1 MSWLDKLRGKDV
13 LEENPKIIKSFE
25 QTKDKQEEK
34 EENDIEKMGATEF
47 EMFGSME
54 YYYNSI
60 YGTTSDK
67 VRLAKEYREM
77 AMFPE
82 VADALDEIC
91 DEAIVPDDEGEI
103 LSLRFDDETLQKN
116 KNKVKNLQKEFD
128 FVINKLLSFNDD
140 GFNLFR
146 KFYVE
151 GELYGEMVINPKSPK
166 QGIKKIV
173 FLPPET
179 ITPEYDEYNNIKG
192 FIQKV
197 EGGHKNGNDALIKF
211 SSEQIS
217 YVNSGIFSTDKRVPL
232 SFIERAKVA
241 YRQLKWMEDALI
253 IYRIVRAP
261 ERRVFTVDV
270 GNLPKKKAE
279 EYMNNIIKRYKQK
292 KIYNPQTGEIDVGK
306 QVLSMIEDFW
316 LPKRA
321 DGSGPSVETLDGGSN
336 LGEIDDVIYFVK
348 KLYKALKIPTKRM
361 DEESSGGVYQPNGKS
376 GEIDRDEIK
385 FAKYVVRVRQRFIK
399 FLTQIFVKHLQL
411 TGLWKQYKLDEDMF
425 SFIFNEENEW
435 RETKKLENFRER
447 LDIFREA
454 KDHSSDPEKAI
465 YAIEWLQKEILK
477 MSDEDIEENRKL
489 IEKDR
494 KEKEETE
501 DKWGAGDEPE
511 ETDGDADG
519 GGKPPKKEPEVE
531 PEAEP
536 EDGDEEEPEEES
548 TVLNT

>member
-1 MSWLDKLRGKDV
+1 MGLLDIFKSKDV

-34 EENDIEKMGATEF
+34 EENEIEKMGATEF
-47 EMFGSME
+47 EMFDSME
-54 YYYNSI
+54 YYYANI
-60 YGTTSDK
+60 YGSTSDK

-116 KNKVKNLQKEFD
+116 KNKTKNLQKEFD
-128 FVINKLLSFNDD
+128 FVINKLLNFNDD

-151 GELYGEMVINPKSPK
+151 GELYGEMVINPKAPK

-179 ITPEYDEYNNIKG
+179 ITPIYDQYNNIEG

-197 EGGHKNGNDALIKF
+197 ENSNRKGTDSMVKF
-211 SSEQIS
+211 SSEQIA
-217 YVNSGIFSTDKRVPL
+217 YVNSGIFSCDKRVPL
-232 SFIERAKVA
+232 SYIERAKVA

-321 DGSGPSVETLDGGSN
+321 DGSGPSVDTLEGGQN

-361 DEESSGGVYQPNGKS
+361 DEESSGGVYQPNGKG

-385 FAKYVVRVRQRFIK
+385 FAKYVVRVRNRFIK
-399 FLTQIFVKHLQL
+399 FLTQIFTKHLQL

-477 MSDEDIEENRKL
+477 MSDEDIKENKKL

-501 DKWGAGDEPE
+501 DKWGAEEEP
-511 ETDGDADG
+511 DG
-519 GGKPPKKEPEVE
+519 GDGEEPPKKEPKAE

-536 EDGDEEEPEEES
+536 EAGEDEEPEEES

>member
-1 MSWLDKLRGKDV
+1 MTWYKPWQKDEDV
-13 LEENPKIIKSFE
+13 LEENPKIINSFDS
-25 QTKDKQEEK
+25 TKDKQK
-34 EENDIEKMGATEF
+34 DSEKMGATEF
-47 EMFGSME
+47 DMFQSME
-54 YYYNSI
+54 YMYSSI
-60 YGTTSDK
+60 YSTSSDK
-67 VRLAKEYREM
+67 IRLSKEYREM

-91 DEAIVPDDEGEI
+91 DEAIAPDDTGDI
-103 LSLRFDDETLQKN
+103 LSLQFDDETLSKN

-128 FVINKLLSFNDD
+128 FVIHKLLKFNDD

-146 KFYVE
+146 KFYIE

-166 QGIKKIV
+166 QGVKKIV

-179 ITPEYDEYNNIKG
+179 MMVKYDEYQNIDA
-192 FIQKV
+192 FYQKI
-197 EGGHKNGNDALIKF
+197 ENIANRNQSLTEF

-217 YVNSGIFSTDKRVPL
+217 YINSGIFSSDKKVPL

-279 EYMNNIIKRYKQK
+279 EYMNNIIRRYKQK
-292 KIYNPQTGEIDVGK
+292 KIYNPSTGEIDVGK

-316 LPKRA
+316 LPRRA
-321 DGSGPSVETLDGGSN
+321 DGSGPSVDTLAGGEN
-336 LGEIDDVIYFVK
+336 LGEMDDVLYFVK

-361 DEESSGGVYQPNGKS
+361 DEESSGGVYQPNGKA

-385 FAKYVVRVRQRFIK
+385 FAKYVVRVRNRFIK
-399 FLTQIFVKHLQL
+399 FVTQIFIKHLQL
-411 TGLWKQYKLDEDMF
+411 KGLWKQYKLEEDMF

-447 LDIFREA
+447 LDLFREA
-454 KDHSSDPEKAI
+454 KEHSTDPEKAI
-465 YAIEWLQKEILK
+465 YAVEWLMKEILK
-477 MSDEDIEENRKL
+477 MSDEDIEENKKL
-489 IEKDR
+489 AEKEK
-494 KEKEETE
+494 KEKEAREKE
-501 DKWGAGDEPE
+501 DGGDGDEE
-511 ETDGDADG
+511 GGGSFGG
-519 GGKPPKKEPEVE
+519 GGKEEPDDKEKPKKEPEE
-531 PEAEP
+531 EP
-536 EDGDEEEPEEES
+536 EDKEPEEES
-548 TVLNT
+548 TELITNV

>member
-1 MSWLDKLRGKDV
+1 MSWIIDKLRGKDV
-13 LEENPKIIKSFE
+13 LEENPKIVKSFD

-47 EMFGSME
+47 EMFDSME
-54 YYYNSI
+54 YYHANI

-103 LSLRFDDETLQKN
+103 LSLRFDDEALLKN
-116 KNKVKNLQKEFD
+116 KNKTKNLQKEFD
-128 FVINKLLSFNDD
+128 FVVNKLLKFNDD

-179 ITPEYDEYNNIKG
+179 ITPMYDEYNNIEG

-197 EGGHKNGNDALIKF
+197 ENSNKRGTDSMVKF
-211 SSEQIS
+211 SSEQIA
-217 YVNSGIFSTDKRVPL
+217 YVNSGIFSCDKRVPL

-321 DGSGPSVETLDGGSN
+321 DGSGPSVDTLEGGQN

-361 DEESSGGVYQPNGKS
+361 DEESSGGIYQPNGKG

-385 FAKYVVRVRQRFIK
+385 FAKYVVRVRQRFMK

-411 TGLWKQYKLDEDMF
+411 NGLWKQYKLDEDMF

-454 KDHSSDPEKAI
+454 KEHSSDPEKAI
-465 YAIEWLQKEILK
+465 YAIEYLQKEILK
-477 MSDEDIEENRKL
+477 MSDEDIAENKKL

-494 KEKEETE
+494 KEKEETQE
-501 DKWGAGDEPE
+501 KWGSDE
-511 ETDGDADG
+511 ETDDGD
-519 GGKPPKKEPEVE
+519 GGKPPAKE

-536 EDGDEEEPEEES
+536 EKEPEKKPDEEEPEES

>member
-1 MSWLDKLRGKDV
+1 MSWIDRIRGKNV
-13 LEENPKIIKSFE
+13 LEENPKIVKSFD

-47 EMFGSME
+47 EMFDSME
-54 YYYNSI
+54 YYHANI

-103 LSLRFDDETLQKN
+103 LSLRFDDETLLKN
-116 KNKVKNLQKEFD
+116 KNKTKNLQKEFD
-128 FVINKLLSFNDD
+128 FVINKLLQFNDN

-179 ITPEYDEYNNIKG
+179 ITPMYDEYNNIEG

-197 EGGHKNGNDALIKF
+197 ENSNRKGTDSMVKF
-211 SSEQIS
+211 SSEQIA
-217 YVNSGIFSTDKRVPL
+217 YVNSGIFSCDKRVPL
-232 SFIERAKVA
+232 SYIERAKVA

-279 EYMNNIIKRYKQK
+279 EYMNNIITRYKQK

-321 DGSGPSVETLDGGSN
+321 DGSGPSVDTLEGGQN

-348 KLYKALKIPTKRM
+348 KLYTALKVPTKRA
-361 DEESSGGVYQPNGKS
+361 DEESQGGVYQPNGKG

-385 FAKYVVRVRQRFIK
+385 FSKYVVRVRNRFIK
-399 FLTQIFVKHLQL
+399 FLMTIFVKHLQL

-425 SFIFNEENEW
+425 SFVFNQENEW

-454 KDHSSDPEKAI
+454 KEHSSDPEKAI
-465 YAIEWLQKEILK
+465 YAIEYLQKEILK

-494 KEKEETE
+494 QEKEDTQE
-501 DKWGAGDEPE
+501 KWGSDEE
-511 ETDGDADG
+511 SDDGD
-519 GGKPPKKEPEVE
+519 GGKPPAKEPEEE
-531 PEAEP
+531 PEEEP
-536 EDGDEEEPEEES
+536 EKKPEDEKPEEES
-548 TVLNT
+548 TVLKT

>member
-1 MSWLDKLRGKDV
+1 MSLLDIFKKKDI
-13 LEENPKIIKSFE
+13 LEENPKILKTFDN
-25 QTKDKQEEK
+25 TKDREEEK
-34 EENDIEKMGATEF
+34 EEKDIEKMGATEF
-47 EMFGSME
+47 EMFQSME
-54 YYYNSI
+54 YYHNSI

-67 VRLAKEYREM
+67 TRLAKEYREM
-77 AMFPE
+77 SMFPE

-91 DEAIVPDDEGEI
+91 DEAIVPDDQGEI
-103 LSLRFDDETLQKN
+103 LSLRFDDETLLKN
-116 KNKVKNLQKEFD
+116 KNKTKNLQKEFD
-128 FVINKLLSFNDD
+128 YVINKLLKFNDD

-166 QGIKKIV
+166 QGLKKIV

-179 ITPEYDEYNNIKG
+179 ITPLYDDYNNIEG
-192 FIQKV
+192 FVQKI
-197 EGGHKNGNDALIKF
+197 EGGVKKSTDSIVKF

-217 YVNSGIFSTDKRVPL
+217 YVNSGIFSSDKRVPL

-279 EYMNNIIKRYKQK
+279 EYMNNIIRRYKQK
-292 KIYNPQTGEIDVGK
+292 KIYNPATGEIDVGK

-348 KLYKALKIPTKRM
+348 KLYTALKVPTKRM
-361 DEESSGGVYQPNGKS
+361 DEENSGGVYQPNGKG

-385 FAKYVVRVRQRFIK
+385 FAKYVVRVRNRFIK

-454 KDHSSDPEKAI
+454 KEHSADPEKAI
-465 YAIEWLQKEILK
+465 YSTEWLMKEILK
-477 MSDEDIEENRKL
+477 MSDEDIEENKKL

-501 DKWGAGDEPE
+501 DKWGATEEPDGDEE
-511 ETDGDADG
+511 
-519 GGKPPKKEPEVE
+519 GGKPPKKEPEDE
-531 PEAEP
+531 PEAKP
-536 EDGDEEEPEEES
+536 EGGEEEEPEEES
-548 TVLNT
+548 TVLKT